1 MRTHLSST
9 HSLIGRIKN
18 RANSQKIILSD
29 VLRHLTQAFK
39 NLALLGNDNNQQ
51 SLIRQINAFNSA
63 ERRARV
69 NGVFNECHLMR
80 HLSKQTHG
88 IHDDIV

>member
-1 MRTHLSST
+1 MCTHLSST
-9 HSLIGRIKN
+9 HPLIGSIKN
-18 RANSQKIILSD
+18 RANSQEIILSD

-39 NLALLGNDNNQQ
+39 DLALLGNDNNQQ
-51 SLIRQINAFNSA
+51 ALIRQVNAFNST
-63 ERRARV
+63 ERRARM
-69 NGVFNECHLMR
+69 NGVFNERHLMR